1 MSAPLRIY
9 RVAEANGVRL
19 VFEENG
25 AYYEAPPEHEPP
37 TTSPE
42 ILRGFLADGGLV
54 EREAPEGPLL
64 PAVDPATV
72 GKIVCLGKNFHAHA
86 AEFGE
91 EVPTDPLFFP
101 KLPETLVGH
110 GAEVWVPSR
119 YEDRF
124 DHEAELAVVI
134 GRGGADIALEDA
146 LNHVAGYTVAND
158 LTARTLQG
166 DDREKGWPWYR
177 AKNFPSSC
185 PLGPCFVPAG
195 ELDAS
200 DLAIT
205 CHVNGELRQDS
216 RTSLMVVPIDRAV
229 AHLSTHL
236 PLNAGDLILMG
247 TPAGVSA
254 LEDGDVVTCAV
265 EGIGEL
271 RSTICRSM

>member
-54 EREAPEGPLL
+54 ERDAPEGPLL

>member
-9 RVAEANGVRL
+9 RVPEVNGVRL
-19 VFEENG
+19 VFEEDG

-42 ILRGFLADGGLV
+42 VLRGFLADGGLV
-54 EREAPEGPLL
+54 EHDAPTGTLL
-64 PAVDPATV
+64 PAVDPRAV

-91 EVPTDPLFFP
+91 EVPTDPLFFT
-101 KLPETLVGH
+101 KLPETLTGH
-110 GAEVWVPSR
+110 GEEVRVPAH
-119 YEDRF
+119 YTERF

-134 GRGGADIALEDA
+134 GKGGADIALESA
-146 LNHVAGYTVAND
+146 MEHVAGYTIAND

-216 RTSLMVVPIDRAV
+216 RTNLMVVPIDRAV
-229 AHLSTHL
+229 AHLSTYL
-236 PLNAGDLILMG
+236 PLNAGDIILMG
-247 TPAGVSA
+247 TPAGVSP
-254 LEDGDVVTCAV
+254 LEEGDLVTCAI

-271 RSTICRSM
+271 SSLIRR

>member
-1 MSAPLRIY
+1 MSAPLKIF

-19 VFEENG
+19 VFEEDG

-37 TTSPE
+37 STSPE
-42 ILRGFLADGGLV
+42 VLRGFLTDGCLV
-54 EREAPEGPLL
+54 EREAPKGPLL
-64 PAVDPATV
+64 PAVDPSAV
-72 GKIVCLGKNFHAHA
+72 GKVVCLGKNFHAHA

-91 EVPTDPLFFP
+91 EVPTDPLFFT
-101 KLPETLVGH
+101 KLPETITGH
-110 GAEVWVPSR
+110 DEEVRVPAH
-119 YEDRF
+119 YTERF

-134 GRGGADIALEDA
+134 GEGGADIPLEGALA
-146 LNHVAGYTVAND
+146 HVAGYTVAND

-166 DDREKGWPWYR
+166 ADRERGWPWYR
-177 AKNFPSSC
+177 AKNFPGSC
-185 PLGPCFVPAG
+185 PLGPCFVPAS

-216 RTSLMVVPIDRAV
+216 RTSLMVVPIDRAI
-229 AHLSTHL
+229 AHLSTYL
-236 PLNAGDLILMG
+236 PLNAGDIILMG

-254 LEDGDVVTCAV
+254 LEDGDHVTCAI

-271 RSTICRSM
+271 GTTIRR

>member
-19 VFEENG
+19 VFEEDG
-25 AYYEAPPEHEPP
+25 SYYEAPPEHEPP

-42 ILRGFLADGGLV
+42 VLRGFLADGGLV
-54 EREAPEGPLL
+54 ERDAPTGPML
-64 PAVDPATV
+64 PAVDPSTV

-91 EVPTDPLFFP
+91 EVPTDPLFFT
-101 KLPETLVGH
+101 KLPETLTGH
-110 GAEVWVPSR
+110 GEEVRVPAH
-119 YEDRF
+119 YTERF

-134 GRGGADIALEDA
+134 GKGGADIALENA
-146 LNHVAGYTVAND
+146 MEHVAGYTIAND

-166 DDREKGWPWYR
+166 ADREKGWPWYR

-216 RTSLMVVPIDRAV
+216 RTNLMVVPIDRAV
-229 AHLSTHL
+229 AHLSAYL
-236 PLNAGDLILMG
+236 PLNEGDIILMG
-247 TPAGVSA
+247 TPAGVSP
-254 LEDGDVVTCAV
+254 LEEGDHVTCAI
-265 EGIGEL
+265 EGIGAL
-271 RSTICRSM
+271 SSLIRR